1 MKKTRLSTNVKKNPT
16 TKRYYLTLN
25 MDEHMTL
32 LEMTK
37 TLGMSKSKIV
47 KHMILK
53 NSDYILCNTVEI
65 MKTLDFLGLEISK
78 TREIIQPLI
87 PHYLNNVSRES
98 GRKDDLLE
106 KDQAL
111 NKYFDIQIKIEHSM
125 RDLLKTIKQMK

>member
-65 MKTLDFLGLEISK
+65 MKTLDFLGLEITK
-78 TREIIQPLI
+78 IREIIQPLI
-87 PHYLNNVSRES
+87 PHHFNNVSRES
-98 GRKDDLLE
+98 GNFLA

-111 NKYFDIQIKIEHSM
+111 NKYFDIQIKIEQSM